1 VNKKRNG
8 IIAGGNFIRDYT
20 RIIDEYPSEE
30 TLANILGID
39 SNNGGA
45 AYNVLKNLA
54 IAGAKF
60 PLAGIGMIG
69 NDETGKEILRDCKN
83 HHIDISRVSISEK
96 AGTSFTDVM
105 VVKSTGKRTFFH
117 YRGANALLGPE
128 HFNFDQVSSRIFHFG
143 YPLLLDK
150 LDTFDDKGKTLA
162 SHVLQAAAE
171 SGLIVTMDLVSVNNN
186 RFREI
191 VMPGLPFTDY
201 LFLNEIEAEKLS
213 GISLIADGSVSI
225 PLARSSAEKIL
236 GLGVKDSVIIH
247 FPAGCILHSR
257 KQFITQGSILIP
269 PGNIA
274 GATGA
279 GDAFASGFLYG
290 LYENFSPD
298 ECLHAAVCM
307 AASCLL
313 HESCSAG
320 ILPFDQ
326 CLALG
331 KQNGF
336 RTIT

>member
-1 VNKKRNG
+1 M
-8 IIAGGNFIRDYT
+8 AGGNFIRDYT

-45 AYNVLKNLA
+45 AYNVLKDLA
-54 IAGAKF
+54 IAGATF

-69 NDETGKEILRDCKN
+69 NDETGKEILRDCEN
-83 HHIDISRVSISEK
+83 RHIDISRVSINEK
-96 AGTSFTDVM
+96 MGTSFTDVM

-128 HFNFDQVSSRIFHFG
+128 HFNFNHVSSRIFHFG

-150 LDTFDDKGKTLA
+150 LDTIDEKGRTLA
-162 SHVLQAAAE
+162 SHVLQAAAV
-171 SGLIVTMDLVSVNNN
+171 SGLIVTMDLVSVNND
-186 RFREI
+186 RFRDI
-191 VMPGLPFTDY
+191 VTSSLPFTDY

-213 GISLIADGSVSI
+213 GISLIADGNVSI

-236 GLGVKDSVIIH
+236 GLGVKNSVIIH
-247 FPAGCILHSR
+247 FPAGCILRSR
-257 KQFITQGSILIP
+257 ENFMVQGSILIP
-269 PGNIA
+269 PGKIA

-279 GDAFASGFLYG
+279 GDAFASGFLYS
-290 LYENFSPD
+290 LHENLSPD

-307 AASCLL
+307 SASCLL
-313 HESCSAG
+313 HESCSGG

-331 KQNGF
+331 KQYGF
-336 RTIT
+336 REMNG